1 MKRFTALLLAVL
13 LLLSLAACGGKN
25 TWQEQY
31 DLGMRYLNEGNYQEA
46 IIAFEAAI
54 KIDPKR
60 PEAYLGAAEAYVGL
74 GDTDSARKILEK
86 GYAATNDDTLKPLS
100 YEAPQIEELYSEDF
114 DYTDSMGN
122 SGHYTYRVPQIAADT
137 QGAADINRAI
147 EETYGPIVREVLESV
162 SGGFSVI
169 WTSIRWETYQYDNIL
184 SLVVSRMGTMD
195 LNFYNVYLYDIAS
208 GQQLTTADLLSVLN
222 VDETAFLN
230 AVRQAA
236 AACFD
241 NLADDMLP
249 TFYDYSYLEE
259 LAERR
264 EWTLSDENI
273 NMGVSAY
280 ADASG
285 KLYVSLPIGSI
296 NGADSYDYILT
307 LDGIS

>member
-1 MKRFTALLLAVL
+1 MKRITALLLTVL
-13 LLLSLAACGGKN
+13 LLLSLAACGGKGS
-25 TWQEQY
+25 WQEQY

-46 IIAFEAAI
+46 IIAFETAI

-60 PEAYLGAAEAYVGL
+60 PEAYLGAAEAYMGL

-100 YEAPQIEELYSEDF
+100 YEAPQIKELYSEDF

-208 GQQLTTADLLSVLN
+208 GQQLTTADLLSALN
-222 VDETAFLN
+222 VDDTAFLN
-230 AVRQAA
+230 ALRQAA
-236 AACFD
+236 AERFD
-241 NLADDMLP
+241 GQYNNLPANA
-249 TFYDYSYLEE
+249 EE
-259 LAERR
+259 FLAERR

-273 NMGVSAY
+273 KMDVPAY

-285 KLYVSLPIGSI
+285 TLYVVLPIGSI
-296 NGADSYDYILT
+296 AGASEYEQILT
-307 LDGIS
+307 LDAIR

>member
-46 IIAFEAAI
+46 VIAFEAAI

-100 YEAPQIEELYSEDF
+100 YEAPQIEEMYSEDF

-122 SGHYTYRVPQIAADT
+122 SGHYTYHVPQIAADT

-208 GQQLTTADLLSVLN
+208 GQQLTTADLLSALN
-222 VDETAFLN
+222 VDDTAFLN
-230 AVRQAA
+230 ALRQAA
-236 AACFD
+236 AERFD
-241 NLADDMLP
+241 GQYNNLPANA
-249 TFYDYSYLEE
+249 EE
-259 LAERR
+259 FLAERR

-273 NMGVSAY
+273 KMDVPAY

-285 KLYVSLPIGSI
+285 TLYVVLPIGSI
-296 NGADSYDYILT
+296 AGASEYEQILT
-307 LDGIS
+307 LDAIR

>member
-46 IIAFEAAI
+46 VIAFEAAI
-54 KIDPKR
+54 KIDPMR

-100 YEAPQIEELYSEDF
+100 YEAPQIEEMYSEDF

-184 SLVVSRMGTMD
+184 SLVVFYSFDIGGD
-195 LNFYNVYLYDIAS
+195 HYNVYLYDIAS
-208 GQQLTTADLLSVLN
+208 GQQLTTADLLSALN
-222 VDETAFLN
+222 VDDTAFLN
-230 AVRQAA
+230 ALRQAA
-236 AACFD
+236 AERFD
-241 NLADDMLP
+241 GQYNNLPANA
-249 TFYDYSYLEE
+249 EE
-259 LAERR
+259 FLAERR

-273 NMGVSAY
+273 RMDVPAY

-285 KLYVSLPIGSI
+285 TLYVVLPIGSI
-296 NGADSYDYILT
+296 AGASEYEQILT
-307 LDGIS
+307 LDAIR

>member
-74 GDTDSARKILEK
+74 GDTDSARKVLEK

-208 GQQLTTADLLSVLN
+208 GQQLTTADLLSALN
-222 VDETAFLN
+222 VDDTAFLN
-230 AVRQAA
+230 ALRQAA
-236 AACFD
+236 AERFD
-241 NLADDMLP
+241 GQYNNLPANA
-249 TFYDYSYLEE
+249 EE
-259 LAERR
+259 FLAERR

-273 NMGVSAY
+273 KMDVPAY

-285 KLYVSLPIGSI
+285 TLYVVLPIGSI
-296 NGADSYDYILT
+296 AGASEYEQILT
-307 LDGIS
+307 LDAIR

>member
-1 MKRFTALLLAVL
+1 MKRITALLLTVL
-13 LLLSLAACGGKN
+13 LLLSLAACGGKGS
-25 TWQEQY
+25 WQEQY

-46 IIAFEAAI
+46 VIAFEAAI

-60 PEAYLGAAEAYVGL
+60 PEAYLGAAEAYMGL

-208 GQQLTTADLLSVLN
+208 GQQLTTADLLSALN
-222 VDETAFLN
+222 VDDTAFLN
-230 AVRQAA
+230 ALRQAA
-236 AACFD
+236 AERFD
-241 NLADDMLP
+241 GQYNNLPANA
-249 TFYDYSYLEE
+249 EE
-259 LAERR
+259 FLAERR

-273 NMGVSAY
+273 RMDVPAY

-285 KLYVSLPIGSI
+285 TLYVVLPIGSI
-296 NGADSYDYILT
+296 AGASEYEQILT
-307 LDGIS
+307 LDAIR

>member
-13 LLLSLAACGGKN
+13 LLLSLAACGGKGS
-25 TWQEQY
+25 WQEQY

-46 IIAFEAAI
+46 VIAFEAAI
-54 KIDPKR
+54 KIDPMR
-60 PEAYLGAAEAYVGL
+60 PEAYLGAAEAYMGL

-208 GQQLTTADLLSVLN
+208 GQQLTTADLLSALN
-222 VDETAFLN
+222 VDDTAFLN
-230 AVRQAA
+230 ALRQAA
-236 AACFD
+236 AERFD
-241 NLADDMLP
+241 GQYNNLPANA
-249 TFYDYSYLEE
+249 EE
-259 LAERR
+259 FLAERR

-273 NMGVSAY
+273 RMDVPAY

-285 KLYVSLPIGSI
+285 TLYVVLPIGSI
-296 NGADSYDYILT
+296 AGASEYEQILT
-307 LDGIS
+307 LDAIR

>member
-169 WTSIRWETYQYDNIL
+169 WTSISWETYQYNNIL
-184 SLVVSRMGTMD
+184 SLVVFYSFDIGGD
-195 LNFYNVYLYDIAS
+195 HYNVYLYDIAS
-208 GQQLTTADLLSVLN
+208 GQQLTTADLLSALN
-222 VDETAFLN
+222 VDDTAFLN
-230 AVRQAA
+230 ALRQAA
-236 AACFD
+236 AERFD
-241 NLADDMLP
+241 GQYNNLPANA
-249 TFYDYSYLEE
+249 EE
-259 LAERR
+259 FLAERR

-273 NMGVSAY
+273 KMDVPAY

-285 KLYVSLPIGSI
+285 TLYVVLPIGSI
-296 NGADSYDYILT
+296 AGASEYEQILT
-307 LDGIS
+307 LDAIR

>member
-1 MKRFTALLLAVL
+1 MKRTISFLLAAL
-13 LLLSLAACGGKN
+13 LLLSLAACGGKG
-25 TWQEQY
+25 TWQAQY

-46 IIAFEAAI
+46 VIAFETAI

-60 PEAYLGAAEAYVGL
+60 PEAYLGAAEAYRSM

-86 GYAATNDDTLKPLS
+86 GYAETNDSTLIT

-114 DYTDSMGN
+114 T
-122 SGHYTYRVPQIAADT
+122 YTYGMGDIGQYTCHVPQIMADT
-137 QGAADINRAI
+137 QGAVAINHAI
-147 EETYGPIVREVLESV
+147 EETCTPFIETAQWTLA
-162 SGGFSVI
+162 GG
-169 WTSIRWETYQYDNIL
+169 SIIPSYLSIAWETYQYNNIL
-184 SLVVSRMGTMD
+184 ALVVSLVWEAEETS
-195 LNFYNVYLYDIAS
+195 YNVYLYDIAS

-249 TFYDYSYLEE
+249 TFYDYSDLEE

>member
-13 LLLSLAACGGKN
+13 LLLSLAACGGKGS
-25 TWQEQY
+25 WQEQY

-46 IIAFEAAI
+46 VIAFEAAI

-60 PEAYLGAAEAYVGL
+60 PEAYLGAAEAYMGL

-208 GQQLTTADLLSVLN
+208 GQQLTTADLLSALN
-222 VDETAFLN
+222 VDDTAFLN
-230 AVRQAA
+230 ALRQAA
-236 AACFD
+236 AERFD
-241 NLADDMLP
+241 GQYNNLPANA
-249 TFYDYSYLEE
+249 EE
-259 LAERR
+259 FLAERR

-273 NMGVSAY
+273 RMDVPAY

-285 KLYVSLPIGSI
+285 TLYVVLPIGSI
-296 NGADSYDYILT
+296 AGASEYEQILT
-307 LDGIS
+307 LDAIR

>member
-1 MKRFTALLLAVL
+1 MKRITALLLTVL
-13 LLLSLAACGGKN
+13 LLLSLAACGGKGS
-25 TWQEQY
+25 WQEQY

-46 IIAFEAAI
+46 VIAFEAAI

-60 PEAYLGAAEAYVGL
+60 PEAYLGAAEAYMGL

-208 GQQLTTADLLSVLN
+208 GQQLTTADLLSALN
-222 VDETAFLN
+222 VDDTAFLN
-230 AVRQAA
+230 ALRQAA
-236 AACFD
+236 AERFD
-241 NLADDMLP
+241 GQYNNLPANA
-249 TFYDYSYLEE
+249 EE
-259 LAERR
+259 FLAERR

-273 NMGVSAY
+273 KMDVPAY

-285 KLYVSLPIGSI
+285 TLYVVLPIGSI
-296 NGADSYDYILT
+296 AGASEYEQILT
-307 LDGIS
+307 LDAIR

>member
-13 LLLSLAACGGKN
+13 LLLSLAACGGKGS
-25 TWQEQY
+25 WQEQY

-46 IIAFEAAI
+46 VIAFEAAI

-86 GYAATNDDTLKPLS
+86 GYAATNDDTLKSLS

-169 WTSIRWETYQYDNIL
+169 WTSISWETYQYDNIL
-184 SLVVSRMGTMD
+184 SLVVFYSFDIGGD
-195 LNFYNVYLYDIAS
+195 HYNVYLYDIAS
-208 GQQLTTADLLSVLN
+208 GQQLTTADLLSALN
-222 VDETAFLN
+222 VDDTTFLN
-230 AVRQAA
+230 ALRQAA
-236 AACFD
+236 AERFD
-241 NLADDMLP
+241 GQYNPIPAN
-249 TFYDYSYLEE
+249 SEE
-259 LAERR
+259 FLAERR

-273 NMGVSAY
+273 RMDVPAY

-285 KLYVSLPIGSI
+285 TLYVVLPIGSI
-296 NGADSYDYILT
+296 AGASAYEQILT
-307 LDGIS
+307 LDAIR

>member
-25 TWQEQY
+25 IWQEQY

-169 WTSIRWETYQYDNIL
+169 WTSISWETYQYNNIL
-184 SLVVSRMGTMD
+184 SLVVFYSFDIGGD
-195 LNFYNVYLYDIAS
+195 HYNVYLYDIAS
-208 GQQLTTADLLSVLN
+208 GQQLTTADLLSALN
-222 VDETAFLN
+222 VDDTAFLN
-230 AVRQAA
+230 ALRQAA
-236 AACFD
+236 AERFD
-241 NLADDMLP
+241 GQYNPIPAN
-249 TFYDYSYLEE
+249 SEE
-259 LAERR
+259 FLAERR

-273 NMGVSAY
+273 RMDVPAY

-285 KLYVSLPIGSI
+285 TLYVVLPIGSI
-296 NGADSYDYILT
+296 AGASEYEQILT
-307 LDGIS
+307 LDAIR

>member
-46 IIAFEAAI
+46 VIAFEAAI
-54 KIDPKR
+54 KIDPMR

-100 YEAPQIEELYSEDF
+100 YEAPQIEEMYSEDF

-122 SGHYTYRVPQIAADT
+122 SGHYTYHVPQIAADT

-169 WTSIRWETYQYDNIL
+169 WTSISWETYQYNNIL
-184 SLVVSRMGTMD
+184 SLVVFYSFDIGGD
-195 LNFYNVYLYDIAS
+195 HYNVYLYDIAS
-208 GQQLTTADLLSVLN
+208 GQQLTTVDLLSALN
-222 VDETAFLN
+222 VDDTTFLN
-230 AVRQAA
+230 ALRQAA
-236 AACFD
+236 AERFD
-241 NLADDMLP
+241 GQYNPIPAN
-249 TFYDYSYLEE
+249 SEE
-259 LAERR
+259 FLAERR

-273 NMGVSAY
+273 RMDVPAY

-285 KLYVSLPIGSI
+285 TLYVVLPIGSI
-296 NGADSYDYILT
+296 AGASEYEQILT
-307 LDGIS
+307 LDAIR

>member
-46 IIAFEAAI
+46 VIAFEAAI
-54 KIDPKR
+54 KIDPMR

-100 YEAPQIEELYSEDF
+100 YEAPQIEEMYSEDF

-184 SLVVSRMGTMD
+184 SLVVFYSFDIGGD
-195 LNFYNVYLYDIAS
+195 HYNVYLYDIAS
-208 GQQLTTADLLSVLN
+208 GQQLTTADLLSALN
-222 VDETAFLN
+222 VDDTAFLN
-230 AVRQAA
+230 ALRQAA
-236 AACFD
+236 AERFD
-241 NLADDMLP
+241 GQYNNLPANA
-249 TFYDYSYLEE
+249 EE
-259 LAERR
+259 FLAERR

-273 NMGVSAY
+273 KMDVPAY

-285 KLYVSLPIGSI
+285 TLYVVLPIGSI
-296 NGADSYDYILT
+296 AGASEYEQILT
-307 LDGIS
+307 LDAIR

>member
-169 WTSIRWETYQYDNIL
+169 WTSISWETYQYDNIL
-184 SLVVSRMGTMD
+184 SLVVFYSFDIGGD
-195 LNFYNVYLYDIAS
+195 HYNVYLYDIAS
-208 GQQLTTADLLSVLN
+208 GQQLTTADLLSALN
-222 VDETAFLN
+222 VDDTAFLN
-230 AVRQAA
+230 ALRQAA
-236 AACFD
+236 AERFD
-241 NLADDMLP
+241 GQYNNLPANA
-249 TFYDYSYLEE
+249 EE
-259 LAERR
+259 FLAERR

-273 NMGVSAY
+273 KMDVPAY

-285 KLYVSLPIGSI
+285 TLYVVLPIGSI
-296 NGADSYDYILT
+296 AGASEYEQILT
-307 LDGIS
+307 LDAIR

>member
-13 LLLSLAACGGKN
+13 LLLSLAACGGKGS
-25 TWQEQY
+25 WQEQY

-46 IIAFEAAI
+46 VIAFEAAI

-60 PEAYLGAAEAYVGL
+60 PEAYLGAAEAYMGL

-208 GQQLTTADLLSVLN
+208 GQQLTTADLLSALN
-222 VDETAFLN
+222 VDDTAFLN
-230 AVRQAA
+230 ALRQAA
-236 AACFD
+236 AERFD
-241 NLADDMLP
+241 GQYNNLPANA
-249 TFYDYSYLEE
+249 EE
-259 LAERR
+259 FLAERR

-273 NMGVSAY
+273 KMDVPAY

-285 KLYVSLPIGSI
+285 TLYVVLPIGSI
-296 NGADSYDYILT
+296 AGASEYEQILT
-307 LDGIS
+307 LDAIR

>member
-1 MKRFTALLLAVL
+1 MKRTISFLLAAL
-13 LLLSLAACGGKN
+13 LLLSLAACGGKG
-25 TWQEQY
+25 TWQAQY

-46 IIAFEAAI
+46 VIAFETAI

-60 PEAYLGAAEAYVGL
+60 PEAYLGAAEAYRSM

-86 GYAATNDDTLKPLS
+86 GYAETNDSTLIT

-114 DYTDSMGN
+114 TNTYGMGDIGQYTC
-122 SGHYTYRVPQIAADT
+122 HVPQIMADT
-137 QGAADINRAI
+137 QGAVAINHAI
-147 EETYGPIVREVLESV
+147 EETCTPFIETAQWTLV
-162 SGGFSVI
+162 GG
-169 WTSIRWETYQYDNIL
+169 SIIPSYLSIAWETYQYNNIL
-184 SLVVSRMGTMD
+184 ALVVSLVWEAEETS
-195 LNFYNVYLYDIAS
+195 YNVYLYDIAS

>member
-1 MKRFTALLLAVL
+1 MRRAFSLLLAVL

-46 IIAFEAAI
+46 VIAFEAAI

-60 PEAYLGAAEAYVGL
+60 PEAYLGAAEAYMGL
-74 GDTDSARKILEK
+74 GDTDSARKMLEK

-100 YEAPQIEELYSEDF
+100 YEAPQIEEMYSEDF

-122 SGHYTYRVPQIAADT
+122 SGHYTYHVPQIAADT

-147 EETYGPIVREVLESV
+147 EETYGPIVRDVLESV

-169 WTSIRWETYQYDNIL
+169 WTSISWETYQYNNIL
-184 SLVVSRMGTMD
+184 SLVVFYSFDIGGD
-195 LNFYNVYLYDIAS
+195 HYNVYLYDIAS
-208 GQQLTTADLLSVLN
+208 GQQLTTADLLSALN
-222 VDETAFLN
+222 VDDTTFLN
-230 AVRQAA
+230 ALRQAA
-236 AACFD
+236 AERFD
-241 NLADDMLP
+241 GQYNPIPAN
-249 TFYDYSYLEE
+249 SEE
-259 LAERR
+259 FLAERR

-273 NMGVSAY
+273 RMDVPAY

-285 KLYVSLPIGSI
+285 TLYVVLPIGSI
-296 NGADSYDYILT
+296 AGASEYEQILT
-307 LDGIS
+307 LDAIR

>member
-46 IIAFEAAI
+46 VIAFEAAI

-208 GQQLTTADLLSVLN
+208 GQQLTTADLLSALN
-222 VDETAFLN
+222 VDDTAFLN
-230 AVRQAA
+230 ALRQAA
-236 AACFD
+236 AERFD
-241 NLADDMLP
+241 GQYNNLPANA
-249 TFYDYSYLEE
+249 EE
-259 LAERR
+259 FLAERR

-273 NMGVSAY
+273 KMDVPAY

-285 KLYVSLPIGSI
+285 TLYVVLPIGSI
-296 NGADSYDYILT
+296 AGASEYEQILT
-307 LDGIS
+307 LDAIR

>member
-46 IIAFEAAI
+46 IIAFETAI

-60 PEAYLGAAEAYVGL
+60 PEAYLGAAEAYMGL

-169 WTSIRWETYQYDNIL
+169 WTSISWETYQYDNIL
-184 SLVVSRMGTMD
+184 SLVVFYSFDIGGD
-195 LNFYNVYLYDIAS
+195 HYNVYLYDIAS
-208 GQQLTTADLLSVLN
+208 GQQLTTADLLSALN
-222 VDETAFLN
+222 VDDTAFLN
-230 AVRQAA
+230 ALRQAA
-236 AACFD
+236 AERFD
-241 NLADDMLP
+241 GQYNNLPANA
-249 TFYDYSYLEE
+249 EE
-259 LAERR
+259 FLAERR

-273 NMGVSAY
+273 KMDVPAY

-285 KLYVSLPIGSI
+285 TLYVVLPIGSI
-296 NGADSYDYILT
+296 AGASEYEQILT
-307 LDGIS
+307 LDAIR

>member
-1 MKRFTALLLAVL
+1 MRRAFSLLLAVL

-46 IIAFEAAI
+46 VIAFEAAI

-60 PEAYLGAAEAYVGL
+60 PEAYLGAAEAYMGL
-74 GDTDSARKILEK
+74 GDTDSARKMLEK

-100 YEAPQIEELYSEDF
+100 YEAPQIEEMYSEDF

-122 SGHYTYRVPQIAADT
+122 SGHYTYHVPQIAADT

-147 EETYGPIVREVLESV
+147 EETYGPIVRDVLESV

-169 WTSIRWETYQYDNIL
+169 WTSISWETYQYNNIL
-184 SLVVSRMGTMD
+184 SLVVFYSFDIGGD
-195 LNFYNVYLYDIAS
+195 HYNVYLYDIAS
-208 GQQLTTADLLSVLN
+208 GQQLTTADLLSALN
-222 VDETAFLN
+222 VDDTTFLN
-230 AVRQAA
+230 ALRQAA
-236 AACFD
+236 AERFD
-241 NLADDMLP
+241 GQYNNLPANA
-249 TFYDYSYLEE
+249 EE
-259 LAERR
+259 FLAERR

-273 NMGVSAY
+273 RMDVPAY

-285 KLYVSLPIGSI
+285 TLYVVLPIGSI
-296 NGADSYDYILT
+296 AGASEYEQILT
-307 LDGIS
+307 LDAIR

>member
-1 MKRFTALLLAVL
+1 MKRITALLLTVL

-46 IIAFEAAI
+46 IIAFETAI

-60 PEAYLGAAEAYVGL
+60 PEAYLGAAEAYMGL

-184 SLVVSRMGTMD
+184 SLVVFYSFDIGGD
-195 LNFYNVYLYDIAS
+195 HYNVYLYDIAS
-208 GQQLTTADLLSVLN
+208 GQQLTTADLLSALN
-222 VDETAFLN
+222 VDDTAFLN
-230 AVRQAA
+230 ALRQAA
-236 AACFD
+236 AERFD
-241 NLADDMLP
+241 GQYNNLPANA
-249 TFYDYSYLEE
+249 EE
-259 LAERR
+259 FLAERR

-273 NMGVSAY
+273 KMDVPAY

-285 KLYVSLPIGSI
+285 TLYVVLPIGSI
-296 NGADSYDYILT
+296 AGASEYEQILT
-307 LDGIS
+307 LDAIR

>member
-1 MKRFTALLLAVL
+1 MRRAFSLLLAVL

-46 IIAFEAAI
+46 VIAFEAAI
-54 KIDPKR
+54 KIDPMR

-169 WTSIRWETYQYDNIL
+169 WTSISWETYQYNNIL
-184 SLVVSRMGTMD
+184 SLVVFYSFDIGGD
-195 LNFYNVYLYDIAS
+195 HYNVYLYDIAS
-208 GQQLTTADLLSVLN
+208 GQQLTTADLLSALN
-222 VDETAFLN
+222 VDDTTFLN
-230 AVRQAA
+230 ALRQAA
-236 AACFD
+236 AERFD
-241 NLADDMLP
+241 GQYNPIPAN
-249 TFYDYSYLEE
+249 SEE
-259 LAERR
+259 FLAERR

-273 NMGVSAY
+273 RMDVPAY

-285 KLYVSLPIGSI
+285 TLYVVLPIGSI
-296 NGADSYDYILT
+296 AGASEYEQILT
-307 LDGIS
+307 LDAIR

>member
-46 IIAFEAAI
+46 VIAFEAAI
-54 KIDPKR
+54 KIDPNR
-60 PEAYLGAAEAYVGL
+60 PAAYLGAAEAYVGL

-208 GQQLTTADLLSVLN
+208 GQQLTTADLLSALN
-222 VDETAFLN
+222 VDDTAFLN
-230 AVRQAA
+230 ALRQAA
-236 AACFD
+236 AERFD
-241 NLADDMLP
+241 GQYNNLPANA
-249 TFYDYSYLEE
+249 EE
-259 LAERR
+259 FLAERR

-273 NMGVSAY
+273 KMDVPAY

-285 KLYVSLPIGSI
+285 TLYVVLPIGSI
-296 NGADSYDYILT
+296 AGASEYEQILT
-307 LDGIS
+307 LDAIR

>member
-208 GQQLTTADLLSVLN
+208 GQQLTTADLLSALN
-222 VDETAFLN
+222 VDDTAFLN
-230 AVRQAA
+230 ALRQAA
-236 AACFD
+236 AERFD
-241 NLADDMLP
+241 GQYNNLPANA
-249 TFYDYSYLEE
+249 EE
-259 LAERR
+259 FLAERR

-273 NMGVSAY
+273 KMDVPAY

-285 KLYVSLPIGSI
+285 TLYVVLPIGSI
-296 NGADSYDYILT
+296 AGASEYEQILT
-307 LDGIS
+307 LDAIR

>member
-46 IIAFEAAI
+46 VIAFEAAI
-54 KIDPKR
+54 KIDPNR

-208 GQQLTTADLLSVLN
+208 GQQLTTADLLSALN
-222 VDETAFLN
+222 VDDTAFLN
-230 AVRQAA
+230 ALRQAA
-236 AACFD
+236 AERFD
-241 NLADDMLP
+241 GQYNNLPANA
-249 TFYDYSYLEE
+249 EE
-259 LAERR
+259 FLAERR

-273 NMGVSAY
+273 KMDVPAY

-285 KLYVSLPIGSI
+285 TLYVVLPIGSI
-296 NGADSYDYILT
+296 AGASEYEQILT
-307 LDGIS
+307 LDAIR

>member
-1 MKRFTALLLAVL
+1 MKRITALLLTVL
-13 LLLSLAACGGKN
+13 LLLSLAACGGKGS
-25 TWQEQY
+25 WQEQY

-46 IIAFEAAI
+46 VIAFEAAI

-100 YEAPQIEELYSEDF
+100 YEAPQIEEMYSEDF

-122 SGHYTYRVPQIAADT
+122 SGHYTYHVPQIAADT

-169 WTSIRWETYQYDNIL
+169 WTSISWETYQYNNIL
-184 SLVVSRMGTMD
+184 SLVVFYSFDIGGD
-195 LNFYNVYLYDIAS
+195 HYNVYLYDIAS
-208 GQQLTTADLLSVLN
+208 GQQLTTADLLSALN
-222 VDETAFLN
+222 VDDTAFLN
-230 AVRQAA
+230 ALRQAA
-236 AACFD
+236 AERFD
-241 NLADDMLP
+241 GQYNNLPANA
-249 TFYDYSYLEE
+249 EE
-259 LAERR
+259 FLAERR

-273 NMGVSAY
+273 KMDVPAY

-285 KLYVSLPIGSI
+285 TLYVVLPIGSI
-296 NGADSYDYILT
+296 AGASEYEQILT
-307 LDGIS
+307 LDAIR

>member
-46 IIAFEAAI
+46 IIAFETAI

-60 PEAYLGAAEAYVGL
+60 PEAYLGAAEAYMGL

-208 GQQLTTADLLSVLN
+208 GQQLTTADLLSALN
-222 VDETAFLN
+222 VDDTAFLN
-230 AVRQAA
+230 ALRQAA
-236 AACFD
+236 AERFD
-241 NLADDMLP
+241 GQYNNLPANA
-249 TFYDYSYLEE
+249 EE
-259 LAERR
+259 FLAERR

-273 NMGVSAY
+273 KMDVPAY

-285 KLYVSLPIGSI
+285 TLYVVLPIGSI
-296 NGADSYDYILT
+296 AGASEYEQILT
-307 LDGIS
+307 LDAIR

>member
-1 MKRFTALLLAVL
+1 MKRITALLLTVL
-13 LLLSLAACGGKN
+13 LLLSLAACGGKGS
-25 TWQEQY
+25 WQEQY

-46 IIAFEAAI
+46 VIAFEAAI

-100 YEAPQIEELYSEDF
+100 YEAPQIEEMYSEDF

-169 WTSIRWETYQYDNIL
+169 WTSISWETYQYDNIL
-184 SLVVSRMGTMD
+184 SLVVFYSFDIGGD
-195 LNFYNVYLYDIAS
+195 HYNVYLYDIAS
-208 GQQLTTADLLSVLN
+208 GQQLTTADLLSALN
-222 VDETAFLN
+222 VDDTTFLN
-230 AVRQAA
+230 ALRQAA
-236 AACFD
+236 AERFD
-241 NLADDMLP
+241 GQYNPIPAN
-249 TFYDYSYLEE
+249 SEE
-259 LAERR
+259 FLAERR

-273 NMGVSAY
+273 RMDVPAY

-285 KLYVSLPIGSI
+285 TLYVVLPIGSI
-296 NGADSYDYILT
+296 AGASEYEQILT
-307 LDGIS
+307 LDAIR

>member
-25 TWQEQY
+25 IWQEQY

-60 PEAYLGAAEAYVGL
+60 PEAYLGAAEAYMGL

-208 GQQLTTADLLSVLN
+208 GQQLTTADLLSALN
-222 VDETAFLN
+222 VDDTAFLN
-230 AVRQAA
+230 ALRQAA
-236 AACFD
+236 AERFD
-241 NLADDMLP
+241 GQYNNLPANA
-249 TFYDYSYLEE
+249 EE
-259 LAERR
+259 FLAERR

-273 NMGVSAY
+273 KMDVPAY

-285 KLYVSLPIGSI
+285 TLYVVLPIGSI
-296 NGADSYDYILT
+296 AGASEYEQILT
-307 LDGIS
+307 LDAIR

>member
-1 MKRFTALLLAVL
+1 MKRIAALLLTAI
-13 LLLSLAACGGKN
+13 LLLSLAACGAKG

-54 KIDPKR
+54 KIDPMR

-100 YEAPQIEELYSEDF
+100 YEAPQIEEMYSEDF

-122 SGHYTYRVPQIAADT
+122 SGHYTYHVPQIAADT

-169 WTSIRWETYQYDNIL
+169 WTSISWETYQYNNIL
-184 SLVVSRMGTMD
+184 SLVVFYSFDIGGD
-195 LNFYNVYLYDIAS
+195 HYNVYLYDIAS
-208 GQQLTTADLLSVLN
+208 GQQLTTADLLSALN
-222 VDETAFLN
+222 VDDTTFLN
-230 AVRQAA
+230 ALRQAA
-236 AACFD
+236 AERFD
-241 NLADDMLP
+241 GQYNPIPAN
-249 TFYDYSYLEE
+249 SEE
-259 LAERR
+259 FLAERR

-273 NMGVSAY
+273 RMDVPAY
-280 ADASG
+280 AGASG
-285 KLYVSLPIGSI
+285 TLYVVLPIGSI
-296 NGADSYDYILT
+296 AGASEYEQILT
-307 LDGIS
+307 LDAIR